1 MQLESHI
8 KKWIPL
14 ILFSIKM
21 QNSFRLST
29 SQLLKVLGCVQRIN
43 MYFNLNKKKEKRT
56 GPCLP
61 QLCSYTRGI
70 AAGNFPSTL
79 SHAGAFGVSQFFSL
93 EFHSFHNLLPLQEKT
108 KQNKVCVG
116 RILLSPFFLK
126 EESRKWD
133 KNVSKSCH
141 ISPPL
146 PPSCSFSLL
155 QK

>member
-1 MQLESHI
+1 
-8 KKWIPL
+8 
-14 ILFSIKM
+14 
-21 QNSFRLST
+21 
-29 SQLLKVLGCVQRIN
+29 

-108 KQNKVCVG
+108 KQGLCWKNTTFP
-116 RILLSPFFLK
+116 IFFK
-126 EESRKWD
+126 GGE
-133 KNVSKSCH
+133 
-141 ISPPL
+141 
-146 PPSCSFSLL
+146 
-155 QK
+155 